1 MAISSDQLQLL
12 FERQQQ
18 RFKKSQ
24 LSVLDN
30 LRIRLLNHPCF
41 GDVTEVDK
49 LISNLHTELEND
61 CRTYKRVDETLRE
74 SLISGNVN
82 ELVAVIHDAPSDPE
96 MSFTETC
103 LVVRSDLIIPET
115 PSTNTG
121 FPSSQKNDVLLNTH
135 EIIEVLAHKETENK
149 SSIIMKT
156 IALNGSHHSTTKV
169 SDECTYW
176 GPLVVLPDMSYLND
190 SFF

>member
-24 LSVLDN
+24 LS
-30 LRIRLLNHPCF
+30 
-41 GDVTEVDK
+41 VTEVDK

-82 ELVAVIHDAPSDPE
+82 ELVAVIHDAPSDQE
-96 MSFTETC
+96 MSFSETC
-103 LVVRSDLIIPET
+103 LVVRSNPIVPET

-121 FPSSQKNDVLLNTH
+121 FSSSQKDTVLLNTH
-135 EIIEVLAHKETENK
+135 EIIAVPAHKKKQKMNQA
-149 SSIIMKT
+149 S
-156 IALNGSHHSTTKV
+156 
-169 SDECTYW
+169 
-176 GPLVVLPDMSYLND
+176 
-190 SFF
+190 